1 MNEKGR
7 FMNMAMFDI
16 VIKNGILIDPA
27 SGTAQKGTIGIK
39 RGRIAAVEY
48 AQNPGSGLS
57 GTGLMGSGMMG
68 SEVMGSEL
76 SGEEVIDA
84 EGCYVTPGIID
95 FHAHLYTD
103 GTERG
108 VYVDSTCFPNGVTTA
123 VDGGSAGVANYPL
136 FLNSVIAASKVR
148 IFSDLNLCSLGL
160 GTVSYQ
166 ENIDPSSVDTEKI
179 RYYYQKYRDNIQA
192 LKLRQTRNIS
202 REFGL
207 EPLRL
212 LRKIADELG
221 AYIVVHV
228 TDSPGEVRETLELLR
243 EGDVFCHVFH
253 GKGKTILDG
262 QGKILPEVLDA
273 RARGV
278 LFDAAHGGNQFSNRV
293 ALAALDQGFLPDF
306 ITSDISLKTMYRAPL
321 YSMGMVMSKFLNMG
335 IGLEELIRIVTR
347 NPAQKLGMAHEIG
360 TLEPGAAADIA
371 VLKLVGKDMEF
382 NDSHGVLFKGN
393 QLIRT
398 QMTIRDGVPVFR
410 QIDF

>member
-7 FMNMAMFDI
+7 AVHMVMPDME
-16 VIKNGILIDPA
+16 IKNGILIDPVA
-27 SGTAQKGTIGIK
+27 GTAQKGLIRVK
-39 RGRIAAVEY
+39 NGRITAVEY
-48 AQNPGSGLS
+48 GDDPVKAL
-57 GTGLMGSGMMG
+57 TE
-68 SEVMGSEL
+68 SEQTAA
-76 SGEEVIDA
+76 EVIDA
-84 EGCYVTPGIID
+84 SGCYVTPGIID

-108 VYVDSTCFPNGVTTA
+108 VYVDTTCFPNGVTTA

-160 GTVSYQ
+160 GTVSYP
-166 ENIDPSSVDTEKI
+166 ENINPATVDMEKI
-179 RYYYQKYRDNIQA
+179 KYYYHKYRDNIQA
-192 LKLRQTRNIS
+192 LKLRQTRDIS

-212 LRKIADELG
+212 MRRIADELG
-221 AYIVVHV
+221 AYMVVHV
-228 TDSPGEVRETLELLR
+228 TDSPGEIRETLELLR

-253 GKGKTILDG
+253 GKGKTILDE
-262 QGKILPEVLDA
+262 QGKILPEVWEA
-273 RARGV
+273 RERGV
-278 LFDAAHGGNQFSNRV
+278 LFDAAHGGNQFSNEV
-293 ALAALDQGFLPDF
+293 ALNALEQGFLPDF

-335 IGLEELIRIVTR
+335 IGIEKLIRIVTHD
-347 NPAQKLGMAHEIG
+347 PAVKLGMEHEIG
-360 TLEPGAAADIA
+360 TFKPGAAADIA
-371 VLKLVGKDMEF
+371 VFKIVEKEVEF

-393 QLIRT
+393 RLLRT
-398 QMTIRDGVPVFR
+398 QMTIRDGVTVFR

>member
-1 MNEKGR
+1 MVMSDMEIR
-7 FMNMAMFDI
+7 
-16 VIKNGILIDPA
+16 NGILIDPVA
-27 SGTAQKGTIGIK
+27 GTAQKGIIRVK
-39 RGRIAAVEY
+39 NGRIAAVEY
-48 AQNPGSGLS
+48 DHDPATMLTESGQ
-57 GTGLMGSGMMG
+57 TAD
-68 SEVMGSEL
+68 
-76 SGEEVIDA
+76 EVIDA
-84 EGCYVTPGIID
+84 SGCYVTPGIID

-136 FLNSVIAASKVR
+136 FLNSVIASSKVR

-160 GTVSYQ
+160 GTVSYP
-166 ENIDPSSVDTEKI
+166 ENINPATVDTEKI
-179 RYYYQKYRDNIQA
+179 KYCYHKYRDNIQA
-192 LKLRQTRNIS
+192 LKLRQTRDIS

-212 LRKIADELG
+212 MRGIADELG
-221 AYIVVHV
+221 AYMVVHV
-228 TDSPGEVRETLELLR
+228 TDSPGEIRETLELLR

-253 GKGKTILDG
+253 GKGRTILDE
-262 QGKILPEVLDA
+262 QGKVLPEVWEA
-273 RARGV
+273 RERGV

-293 ALAALDQGFLPDF
+293 ALNALEQGFLPDF

-335 IGLEELIRIVTR
+335 IEIEKLIQIVTHV
-347 NPAQKLGMAHEIG
+347 PAVKLGMEHEIG
-360 TLEPGAAADIA
+360 TLKTGAAADIA
-371 VLKLVGKDMEF
+371 VLKIVEKDVEF

-398 QMTIRDGVPVFR
+398 QMTIRDGVAVFR

>member
-1 MNEKGR
+1 MTTLD
-7 FMNMAMFDI
+7 M

-27 SGTAQKGTIGIK
+27 AGTAKKGTIGIK
-39 RGRIAAVEY
+39 CGKLTEVGDGEAAE
-48 AQNPGSGLS
+48 GSGA
-57 GTGLMGSGMMG
+57 
-68 SEVMGSEL
+68 
-76 SGEEVIDA
+76 EVIDA

-108 VYVDSTCFPNGVTTA
+108 IYIDSTCFPSGVTTA

-136 FLNSVIAASKVR
+136 FLNSVVAASKVR
-148 IFSDLNLCSLGL
+148 VFCDLNLCSLGL

-166 ENIDPSSVDTEKI
+166 ENIDPSAVDTEKI
-179 RYYYQKYRDNIQA
+179 KYYYQKYRDNIQA

-212 LRKIADELG
+212 MRKLADELG

-228 TDSPGEVRETLELLR
+228 TDSPGEVRETLDLLR

-253 GKGKTILDG
+253 GKGKTILDPN
-262 QGKILPEVLDA
+262 GKILPEILDA

-278 LFDAAHGGNQFSNRV
+278 LFDAAHGGNQFSNKV
-293 ALAALDQGFLPDF
+293 AFAALDQGFLPDF

-321 YSMGMVMSKFLNMG
+321 YSMGMVMSKFFNMG
-335 IGLEELIRIVTR
+335 IGMEELIRIVTR
-347 NPAQKLGMAHEIG
+347 TPAKKLGMEQEIG
-360 TLEPGAAADIA
+360 TLRPGAAADLAI
-371 VLKLVGKDMEF
+371 LKLVDKKTDF
-382 NDSHGVLFKGN
+382 NDSHGVLFQGDR
-393 QLIRT
+393 LIKT
-398 QMTIRDGVPVFR
+398 QMTIRDGVAVFR

>member
-1 MNEKGR
+1 MHEKGGAV
-7 FMNMAMFDI
+7 NMVMSDMEI
-16 VIKNGILIDPA
+16 RNGILIDPDA
-27 SGTAQKGTIGIK
+27 GTAQKGIIRVK
-39 RGRIAAVEY
+39 NGRIAAVEY
-48 AQNPGSGLS
+48 DHDPATATMPTESGQ
-57 GTGLMGSGMMG
+57 TAD
-68 SEVMGSEL
+68 
-76 SGEEVIDA
+76 EVIDA
-84 EGCYVTPGIID
+84 SGCYVTPGIID

-136 FLNSVIAASKVR
+136 FLNSVIASSKVR

-160 GTVSYQ
+160 GTVSYP
-166 ENIDPSSVDTEKI
+166 ENINPATVDTEKI
-179 RYYYQKYRDNIQA
+179 KYCYHKYRDNIQA
-192 LKLRQTRNIS
+192 LKLRQTRDIS

-212 LRKIADELG
+212 MRQIADELG
-221 AYIVVHV
+221 AYMVVHV
-228 TDSPGEVRETLELLR
+228 TDSPGEIHETLELLR

-253 GKGKTILDG
+253 GKGKTILDE
-262 QGKILPEVLDA
+262 QGKVLPEVWDA
-273 RARGV
+273 RERGV

-293 ALAALDQGFLPDF
+293 ALNALEQGFLPDF

-335 IGLEELIRIVTR
+335 IGIEKLIQTVTHV
-347 NPAQKLGMAHEIG
+347 PAVKLGMEHEIG
-360 TLEPGAAADIA
+360 TLKPGAAADIA
-371 VLKLVGKDMEF
+371 VLKIVEKDVEF

-398 QMTIRDGVPVFR
+398 QMTIRDGVAVFR